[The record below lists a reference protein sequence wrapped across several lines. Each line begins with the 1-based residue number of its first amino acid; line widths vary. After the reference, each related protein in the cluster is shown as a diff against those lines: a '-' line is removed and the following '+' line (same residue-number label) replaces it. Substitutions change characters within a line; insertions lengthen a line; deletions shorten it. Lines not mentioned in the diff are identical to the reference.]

1 MSASNDEVYF
11 EEMLDMFGSLPVDKN
26 ACDDYG
32 VIELQL
38 HQGHRF
44 TRDCKLR
51 TSRWWPFGTM
61 GTDELEASR
70 IKAVETLVDDEADWF
85 LRELARTKSILK
97 TYPKSL
103 FQIEL
108 EMPERDEIEG
118 YINDSREYDER
129 FDMPEHYGFD
139 KDISEE
145 DLFEQIYEIDHS
157 EYFDPVYFMD
167 HELSDDMV
175 TWTPKTGY
183 EADPYTHYQ
192 YLDSYV
198 DLFGEK
204 VRPQDR
210 KIYKKAVKGHM
221 VLNGPT
227 FYADQF
233 VGCESGEPYVGK
245 ILVGDF
251 MLTEEQLVELAERYV
266 SDNSY
271 LSSV

>member
-1 MSASNDEVYF
+1 MLASNDEIYF
-11 EEMLDMFGSLPVDKN
+11 EEMLNMFGSLPVDKN

-32 VIELQL
+32 VIEIQL

-44 TRDCKLR
+44 TRECKLT
-51 TSRWWPFGTM
+51 TSRWWPIGNRA
-61 GTDELEASR
+61 TDVLEASR
-70 IKAVETLVDDEADWF
+70 IKAVETLVDEEADWF
-85 LRELARTKSILK
+85 LRELAKTKSILQ

-108 EMPERDEIEG
+108 EMPERGEIEG

-139 KDISEE
+139 KDVSEE
-145 DLFEQIYEIDHS
+145 DLFEQIYEEDHS

-175 TWTPKTGY
+175 TWTPKAGY

-204 VRPQDR
+204 IRPNDR
-210 KIYKKAVKGHM
+210 KVYKKAVKGHM
-221 VLNGPT
+221 VINGPT

-233 VGCESGEPYVGK
+233 VGSENGKPYIGK

-251 MLTEEQLVELAERYV
+251 VLSEEQLVELAVRYV
-266 SDNSY
+266 SENSWK
-271 LSSV
+271 S